1 MLVLPIVLGNSMVL
15 FALLSSK
22 ARKSRMNF
30 FITHLAAAGQ
40 HIFVSCS
47 TSGSKYCTWEL
58 SVKNLMTSLHL
69 ALHFILFETLI
80 GIELRMIDIY
90 N

>member
-40 HIFVSCS
+40 HFFVSQNVS
-47 TSGSKYCTWEL
+47 VTKYTY
-58 SVKNLMTSLHL
+58 T
-69 ALHFILFETLI
+69 
-80 GIELRMIDIY
+80 
-90 N
+90 